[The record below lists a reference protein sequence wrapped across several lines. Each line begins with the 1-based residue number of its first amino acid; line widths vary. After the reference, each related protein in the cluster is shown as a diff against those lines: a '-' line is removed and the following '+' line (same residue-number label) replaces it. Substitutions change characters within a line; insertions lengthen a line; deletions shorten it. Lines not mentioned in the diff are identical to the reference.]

1 MTALLTAFS
10 SSKRKV
16 ANLAI
21 LLSLITLVFPNLGAA
36 ATAKTGQENSL
47 VFEIKSKSIHQA
59 TKIKLATENYK
70 QNIGPHKNQ
79 VVTKYVATTPKTV
92 KTVKKTIKI
101 ARAQASTEGI
111 QRVFWSE
118 AQIAEYACPKFGTDC
133 KTFLAILKAENGT
146 HECTRNN
153 RGLNRNGSVD
163 YGLAQINDRATPG
176 YTAAQLM
183 DCKTNLDIAFMKYA
197 GRGNRFTAWSA
208 YNSGAYKKHLAYIN
222 L

>member
-21 LLSLITLVFPNLGAA
+21 LLSLSALVFPNLGAA

-47 VFEIKSKSIHQA
+47 VFEIKSKSVQEA

-70 QNIGPHKNQ
+70 QNVGPQKNQ
-79 VVTKYVATTPKTV
+79 VVINYVATTPIKA
-92 KTVKKTIKI
+92 KTIKKSKII
-101 ARAQASTEGI
+101 AQAQASTGNI

-118 AQIAEYACPKFGTDC
+118 AQIAEYACPKFGSDC

-153 RGLNRNGSVD
+153 KGLNRNGSTD

-176 YTAAQLM
+176 YTKEQLM
-183 DCKTNLDIAFMKYA
+183 DCKTNLDIAYMKYA
-197 GRGNRFTAWSA
+197 GRGKRFTAWSA

>member
-1 MTALLTAFS
+1 MTALLTALM
-10 SSKRKV
+10 SSKRKI

-21 LLSLITLVFPNLGAA
+21 LLSLSALVLPNLGAA

-47 VFEIKSKSIHQA
+47 VFEIKSKSISEA
-59 TKIKLATENYK
+59 NKTKLATESYK
-70 QNIGPHKNQ
+70 QNIGPTKPKK
-79 VVTKYVATTPKTV
+79 VVKKVATQTKAKP
-92 KTVKKTIKI
+92 KKTII
-101 ARAQASTEGI
+101 AQAKASTTNTGI

-118 AQIAEYACPKFGTDC
+118 AQIAEYACPKFGKEC

-163 YGLAQINDRATPG
+163 WGLAQINDRATPG
-176 YTAAQLM
+176 YTAEQLM
-183 DCKTNLDIAFMKYA
+183 DCKINLDIAYQKYA
-197 GRGNRFTAWSA
+197 ARGNFTAWSA
-208 YNSGAYKKHLAYIN
+208 YKSGAYKKHLSKIN